1 MRIKSKL
8 LFMLGA
14 AALGAAGYKYVKDH
28 REELDRFLAEYGNV
42 MENEYLEE
50 DLIEPPIQY

>member
-1 MRIKSKL
+1 MKMKTR
-8 LFMLGA
+8 LFFLLGA

-28 REELDRFLAEYGNV
+28 REELDRFLAEYGDV

-50 DLIEPPIQY
+50 DLIEPPIL